1 MKNIKFLV
9 FVSIL
14 FATIFVVFIVSHSN
28 LNEKEKQY
36 FPFGDLLEEINLVAN
51 ERFDEISSNQ
61 ITMYL
66 PLTFSTEN
74 NLLFAV
80 DVDNVNEYFLIANN
94 LDYNQ
99 KSQIESLFSNVTE
112 EQNFIFYSDEK
123 YVYVI
128 KSEEYLYMLEGI
140 IDSFIINYENR
151 K

>member
-1 MKNIKFLV
+1 MKNIKFLA

-14 FATIFVVFIVSHSN
+14 FAIVFVVFIINHNNSN
-28 LNEKEKQY
+28 KKEIQV
-36 FPFGDLLEEINLVAN
+36 FPFDDLLEEINLASN
-51 ERFDEISSNQ
+51 ESFDEISSNQ

-66 PLTFSTEN
+66 PLAFSTEN

-80 DVDNVNEYFLIANN
+80 DVDNANEYFLIANN

-99 KSQIESLFSNVTE
+99 KSQIESLYSNVKE
-112 EQNFIFYSDEK
+112 EPNFIFYSDEK

-128 KSEEYLYMLEGI
+128 KSEEYLYMIEGI